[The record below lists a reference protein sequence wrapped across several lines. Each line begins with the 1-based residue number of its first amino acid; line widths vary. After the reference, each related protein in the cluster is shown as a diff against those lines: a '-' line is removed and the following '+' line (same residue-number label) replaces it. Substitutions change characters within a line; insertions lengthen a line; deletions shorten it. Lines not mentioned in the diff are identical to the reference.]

1 MNAGRRMRR
10 VIGLSAVAIVLAS
23 LAACYPTRRSEPLV
37 GPMPLDKAHLLRGR
51 LLFDRHCYKCHLEGE
66 GGLAPAMNDK
76 PLPKFLMRLQVR
88 VGLGA
93 MPGFTDEQISDA
105 ELDDILN
112 YIVALRHHHQK
123 Q

>member
-1 MNAGRRMRR
+1 MRARPSLRR
-10 VIGLSAVAIVLAS
+10 VLALSAIALVLAL

-37 GPMPLDKAHLLRGR
+37 GAMELRDSHLLSGR

-93 MPGFTDEQISDA
+93 MPGFTEQQISDA